1 MDYRLIID
9 IKSNYNYDTKNCF
22 NKEEILYIVFIEILF
37 LI

>member
-9 IKSNYNYDTKNCF
+9 IKSNYNFDTKNCF
-22 NKEEILYIVFIEILF
+22 NKEEILF